1 MDLRS
6 QTSLLASVVCLA
18 ITAEVLLRPRK
29 LRVHWLFALFAATM
43 GAWYATTFLV
53 RFVAQ
58 SGLAERV
65 NLVLAVFLP
74 LSAVQFF
81 RAFLGTESL
90 RSVQLNWVALGLA
103 AAMTAAVF
111 TPLHGSFVLGALVLT
126 YVFVVLSGALWLLYR
141 AGQRARSRV
150 DGARLTYLALVGTLA
165 TVFTIAEYLPYFG
178 VEIPPV
184 GTVLMLVFLYVISQS
199 ILRYRVLDLYELAG
213 RLTVLTAMSFLL
225 AGILWVLVA
234 FDPGNFY
241 LTSVAAA
248 LVLLLIFDP
257 VRAWVEQRI
266 SELFFRERVELERMV
281 TDVRRQLANALS
293 LDEIV
298 RTVIGPFEG
307 SRRLTHGAI
316 YFASLDGRAYERAG
330 SVGPEPPRR
339 VEILSIRALLDRVAE
354 GEPAVLENL
363 ERELAERRELGDDR
377 EAHVVEEV
385 IATLQLLHASVCVP
399 IGGPTAIYGLL
410 TVRDERLRDA
420 YAPEE
425 VQLLKSLGA
434 QAAIAVENSRLFERF
449 KERDR
454 LATLGEM
461 AAGLAHEIRNPL
473 GAIKASAQFL
483 AEPNDG
489 AMTSPPSREFLD
501 IIVEEVDRLNRV
513 VSSFLDYARPGS
525 ATPAEPHDVNE
536 TVTKTLRLLSPDLG
550 PGIVIEEELEET
562 LPRVRIEPERL
573 RQVLFNLA
581 RNAAQAMEGRGK
593 LRVRTVSSEAHP
605 GEGARRVVELH
616 VMDSGPGIPE
626 GIQRSLF
633 VPFVTTKERGTG
645 LGLAISQRLVH
656 AAGGSIS
663 AKSSP
668 EAGATFVVRLPAVDE
683 SPEAATEVP
692 EARAP
697 STPPLT
703 SNAAE

>member
-1 MDLRS
+1 MIDLRS
-6 QTSLLASVVCLA
+6 QTSLLASVLCLA
-18 ITAEVLLRPRK
+18 VTAEVLLRDRK

-43 GAWYATTFLV
+43 GAWYGTTFLA
-53 RFVAQ
+53 RI
-58 SGLAERV
+58 SDGIGLPERV

-81 RAFLGTESL
+81 RAFLGTDSR
-90 RSVQLNWVALGLA
+90 RSVQLNWVALALA
-103 AAMTAAVF
+103 AGLTAAVF
-111 TPLHGSFVLGALVLT
+111 TPLHGSFALGALVLA

-150 DGARLTYLALVGTLA
+150 EGARLNYLALVGALA

-199 ILRYRVLDLYELAG
+199 ILRYRLLDLYELAG
-213 RLTVLTAMSFLL
+213 RLTVLTAMSFIL

-266 SELFFRERVELERMV
+266 SELFFRERVDLERMV
-281 TDVRRQLANALS
+281 TELRRQLANALS
-293 LDEIV
+293 TRDMVRAIV
-298 RTVIGPFEG
+298 EAFEQ
-307 SRRLTHGAI
+307 SRRLTHGAV
-316 YFASLDGRAYERAG
+316 FLASPDGRAFERAG
-330 SVGPEPPRR
+330 ATGPPPPER
-339 VEILSIRALLDRVAE
+339 VELIAIRGLVDRIAG
-354 GEPAVLENL
+354 GEPIVLENV
-363 ERELAERRELGDDR
+363 ERELAERKELGDDR
-377 EAHVVEEV
+377 EAHALEEIV
-385 IATLQLLHASVCVP
+385 QHLGTLQASVCVP
-399 IGGPTAIYGLL
+399 VADASAVYGLI
-410 TVRDERLRDA
+410 TVKDERLRDA

-425 VQLLKSLGA
+425 VQLLKGVGA
-434 QAAIAVENSRLFERF
+434 QAAVAVQNARIFDRL

-454 LATLGEM
+454 LAALGEM
-461 AAGLAHEIRNPL
+461 SAGLAHEIRNPL

-483 AEPNDG
+483 AEPSEG
-489 AMTSPPSREFLD
+489 AGPPSREFLD

-513 VSSFLDYARPGS
+513 VSSFLDYARPQQ
-525 ATPAEPHDVNE
+525 AQDAEPHDLNAAIRR
-536 TVTKTLRLLSPDLG
+536 TLKLIGPDLG
-550 PGIVIEEELEET
+550 PGVAIEEELEEA
-562 LPRVRIEPERL
+562 LPPVRIEPERL
-573 RQVLFNLA
+573 RQVLLNLA
-581 RNAAQAMEGRGK
+581 RNAAQAMEGRGR
-593 LRVRTVSSEAHP
+593 LRIRTVSAAAQP

-616 VMDSGPGIPE
+616 VTDSGPGIPE

-656 AAGGSIS
+656 GAGGTIT
-663 AKSSP
+663 ARSSP
-668 EAGATFVVRLPAVDE
+668 HAGATFVVRLPAVD
-683 SPEAATEVP
+683 PDAA
-692 EARAP
+692 
-697 STPPLT
+697 
-703 SNAAE
+703 AAE

>member
-1 MDLRS
+1 MIDLRS

-18 ITAEVLLRPRK
+18 IVAEVLLRPRK
-29 LRVHWLFALFAATM
+29 LRVHWLFVLFAATM
-43 GAWYATTFLV
+43 GAWYATTFIARILPGSV
-53 RFVAQ
+53 
-58 SGLAERV
+58 AERV

-81 RAFLGTESL
+81 RAFLGTDSV
-90 RSVQLNWVALGLA
+90 RSVQLNWVALALA
-103 AAMTAAVF
+103 AALTAAVF
-111 TPLHGSFVLGALVLT
+111 TPLFGSVGLAVVVMV
-126 YVFVVLSGALWLLYR
+126 YVFVVLGAALYLLYR
-141 AGQRARSRV
+141 AGRRARSRV

-165 TVFTIAEYLPYFG
+165 TVFTIAEYLLYAG
-178 VEIPPV
+178 LEIPPV

-225 AGILWVLVA
+225 AGILWVLVE

-266 SELFFRERVELERMV
+266 AGLFFRERVDLENMV

-293 LDEIV
+293 VDAIV
-298 RTVIGPFEG
+298 NTILGAFEG

-316 YFASLDGRAYERAG
+316 YLASVDGRAFERAG
-330 SVGPEPPRR
+330 SVGPEPPERI
-339 VEILSIRALLDRVAE
+339 ELLALRTLLGRFDE

-377 EAHVVEEV
+377 EAHVLEEM
-385 IATLQLLHASVCVP
+385 IAALGSLNASVCVP
-399 IGGPTAIYGLL
+399 IGGSPALYGLL
-410 TVRDERLRDA
+410 TLRDDRLRDA

-434 QAAIAVENSRLFERF
+434 QAAIAVENSRIFERL

-454 LATLGEM
+454 LAALGEM

-483 AEPNDG
+483 AEPHEADAVN
-489 AMTSPPSREFLD
+489 AREFLD

-513 VSSFLDYARPGS
+513 VGSFLDYARPSSTG
-525 ATPAEPHDVNE
+525 PVEPHDVNL
-536 TVTKTLRLLSPDLG
+536 TVRKTMRLLAPDLG
-550 PGIVIEEELEET
+550 PGVTLVEELEES
-562 LPRVRIEPERL
+562 LPPVRIEPERL
-573 RQVLFNLA
+573 RQVLLNLA
-581 RNAAQAMEGRGK
+581 RNAAQAMEGQGTLK
-593 LRVRTVSSEAHP
+593 VRTVTASGHP
-605 GEGARRVVELH
+605 GEGAQKVVELH
-616 VMDSGPGIPE
+616 VTDSGPGIPE
-626 GIQRSLF
+626 TIRRSLF
-633 VPFVTTKERGTG
+633 LPFVTTKERGTG
-645 LGLAISQRLVH
+645 LGLAISQRLIH
-656 AAGGSIS
+656 AAGGTIS
-663 AKSSP
+663 ARSTD
-668 EAGATFVVRLPAVDE
+668 EGATFVARLPAVED
-683 SPEAATEVP
+683 
-692 EARAP
+692 AP
-697 STPPLT
+697 SEPETEGLGQ
-703 SNAAE
+703 SASA